1 MEEYMTNENDLTQTE
16 KNLRNFLQNGAAV
29 KKLIDEYIAN
39 NENSIT
45 CDFCK
50 KQYYL
55 RTKVVHEKHC
65 LMRLALES
73 RKDPTK
79 MSTFCLRAY
88 GFEKESLKEMTDF
101 AEVLKITMADRVAK
115 EIIEHALSKSI
126 DESYNNGTME
136 FLCPDGIWRS
146 RDQVEK
152 KEWYLYELRS
162 LFQSR
167 WEVKCCKYC

>member
-65 LMRLALES
+65 LVRLALES

-79 MSTFCLRAY
+79 MSTFCLHAD

-101 AEVLKITMADRVAK
+101 AEVLKITMADRVPK
-115 EIIEHALSKSI
+115 EIIV
-126 DESYNNGTME
+126 N
-136 FLCPDGIWRS
+136 
-146 RDQVEK
+146 
-152 KEWYLYELRS
+152 
-162 LFQSR
+162 
-167 WEVKCCKYC
+167 

>member
-1 MEEYMTNENDLTQTE
+1 MVL
-16 KNLRNFLQNGAAV
+16 
-29 KKLIDEYIAN
+29 KK
-39 NENSIT
+39 
-45 CDFCK
+45 
-50 KQYYL
+50 
-55 RTKVVHEKHC
+55 
-65 LMRLALES
+65 
-73 RKDPTK
+73 
-79 MSTFCLRAY
+79 
-88 GFEKESLKEMTDF
+88 SLKEMADF
-101 AEVLKITMADRVAK
+101 AEVLKITMADRVPK
-115 EIIEHALSKSI
+115 EIMEDALSKSI

>member
-65 LMRLALES
+65 LVRLALES
-73 RKDPTK
+73 RIPQK
-79 MSTFCLRAY
+79 CLH
-88 GFEKESLKEMTDF
+88 FVCVQM
-101 AEVLKITMADRVAK
+101 VLK
-115 EIIEHALSKSI
+115 KS
-126 DESYNNGTME
+126 
-136 FLCPDGIWRS
+136 L
-146 RDQVEK
+146 
-152 KEWYLYELRS
+152 
-162 LFQSR
+162 
-167 WEVKCCKYC
+167 

>member
-65 LMRLALES
+65 LVRLALES
-73 RKDPTK
+73 TMVRWSSYVL
-79 MSTFCLRAY
+79 MSY
-88 GFEKESLKEMTDF
+88 
-101 AEVLKITMADRVAK
+101 
-115 EIIEHALSKSI
+115 
-126 DESYNNGTME
+126 
-136 FLCPDGIWRS
+136 GIWRS